1 MLELSE
7 TDRTRIFNLG
17 YYTWVEQRGVALA
30 DFEARRA
37 QGFWRDLRQLLPV
50 WDEMIESVNRDAGVL
65 ARV

>member
-37 QGFWRDLRQLLPV
+37 QSFWRDLRQLLPV